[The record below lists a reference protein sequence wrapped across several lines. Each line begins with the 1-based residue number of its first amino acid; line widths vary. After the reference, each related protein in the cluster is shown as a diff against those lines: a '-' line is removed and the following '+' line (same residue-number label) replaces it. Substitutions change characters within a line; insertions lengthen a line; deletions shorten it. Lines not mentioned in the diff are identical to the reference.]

1 MRAFVTQLDIAASTI
16 VSQCGT
22 KPGQGRARQCS
33 RHTEQEGRPVLRRQD
48 FFSAM
53 TAVRLAAVVLLGA
66 VPADGTNAAA
76 AFDSLLHSAAPH
88 ERATIEAPARN
99 LRLAQTPASPAPV
112 SATPPAAT
120 PPAATPAA
128 TPSATPATAPHVAE
142 PPPQQQLE
150 PLLQPVRRLA
160 SMLDELDKT
169 VERVKDR
176 DDELSR
182 VRGEIDRLPGEARRT
197 IDAISP
203 RLADV
208 RAQIDKLGPAPKSDQ
223 PAETEQIAAERSRL
237 NAVASALDGAIKSAE
252 LASER
257 ARQLAERAQELRQAI
272 FTSQLLRRTQQSPLR
287 PGLWRD
293 VAEMLPTA
301 ATDTGVIARNWW
313 KAAERR
319 LQPLALLA
327 VLALVVFVVSRQL
340 RRRLTHSHLDAPR
353 DKPPTFFARAIAA
366 GWVAPAYAFPAS
378 ATALLVYLGL
388 DHNDL
393 LYLQTASLAETLLI
407 AVVLYVAVSALS
419 RAILQPGRPTWR
431 LFDMTDTTARRLHR
445 LTNAVTAVYAV
456 DLVLARAA
464 KALYLPFQANVAQ
477 AFLFSMVFAAL
488 LLALARARLEPRSA
502 SPHLRGPDGE
512 VSLWHP
518 PWLKVPTLLI
528 ALFIAGASL
537 AGYVALGR
545 YVSAQVVLT
554 GTVLVVIMLLHLAVR
569 AISGQ
574 AGLSD
579 DSLSTRL
586 LGDRFKLDDT
596 QRTMLDGFVFV
607 ALNVAL
613 AFVAVPL
620 LLFSWGFSAPEVSGW
635 LNTAVFGFDVGGVR
649 VSLARILVAVL
660 LFGGLLFATR
670 VFQRWMQSTVLKPSR
685 IDSGLATSIYTGV
698 GYAGFAVAALVA
710 ISYGGLDITNL
721 AIVAGALSVGIGF
734 GLQSIVN
741 NFVSG
746 LILLVERPI
755 KVGDWIV
762 VGAHESYVRRISV
775 RSTEIETFDRSSVIV
790 PNSELI
796 TGSVRNRTHRNTM
809 GRVSMQV
816 GVAYSADP
824 ARVRKLLQEASAGCD
839 ALLKFPAPVVN
850 FDNFAA
856 SSLDFTIYGFVA
868 DINKSGNAT
877 SELRIAVFKALQA
890 NGIEIP
896 FPQTDV
902 HLRDLDM
909 VKELIARVAAE
920 RFAKSAVDATAA
932 DTESKPTTGSTEPDA

>member
-1 MRAFVTQLDIAASTI
+1 MAPVTQTTA
-16 VSQCGT
+16 
-22 KPGQGRARQCS
+22 
-33 RHTEQEGRPVLRRQD
+33 QEGRPVLRRQN
-48 FFSAM
+48 FFNVVIAAALAAIVLPGTAPSGGVLAAAA
-53 TAVRLAAVVLLGA
+53 TDASELAHSNALPAAGAVARPLAVRLAEKPAETPA
-66 VPADGTNAAA
+66 VPA
-76 AFDSLLHSAAPH
+76 AAP
-88 ERATIEAPARN
+88 ATA
-99 LRLAQTPASPAPV
+99 TPP
-112 SATPPAAT
+112 TPPAAE
-120 PPAATPAA
+120 PPAAA
-128 TPSATPATAPHVAE
+128 
-142 PPPQQQLE
+142 PPPEQQQLE
-150 PLLQPVRRLA
+150 PLLQPVRRLGG
-160 SMLDELDKT
+160 MLDDLDRT

-182 VRGEIDRLPGEARRT
+182 VRREIDLLPGEARRA
-197 IDAISP
+197 IDVIAP

-208 RAQIDKLGPAPKSDQ
+208 RAQIDKLGPAPKPEE
-223 PAETEQIAAERSRL
+223 PAEATQIAAERSRL
-237 NAVASALDGAIKSAE
+237 NAIASALDGAIKSAE

-257 ARQLAERAQELRQAI
+257 ASQLAARAQELRQTI

-293 VAEMLPTA
+293 VAQVLPGA
-301 ATDTGVIARNWW
+301 ATDVGVIARNWW
-313 KAAERR
+313 KAATPR
-319 LQPLALLA
+319 LGQLAATLALA
-327 VLALVVFVVSRQL
+327 ALLFVAATAL
-340 RRRLTHSHLDAPR
+340 RRRVTRAHLDAPR
-353 DKPPTFFARAIAA
+353 EKPPTFFARAVAA
-366 GWVAPAYAFPAS
+366 GWMAPAYAIPAT

-388 DHNDL
+388 DHSDL
-393 LYLQTASLAETLLI
+393 LYLQTASLAETLLT
-407 AVVLYVAVSALS
+407 AAALYVAVSALS
-419 RAILQPGRPTWR
+419 RAILQPGRPMWR
-431 LFDMTDTTARRLHR
+431 LFDMNDATARRLHG
-445 LTNAVTAVYAV
+445 LTNAVTAVYAI

-464 KALYLPFQANVAQ
+464 KVLALPFQVNVAQ

-488 LLALARARLEPRSA
+488 LLALARTRLEPMSA

-512 VSLWHP
+512 VSRWHP

-528 ALFIAGASL
+528 AMFIVGASL
-537 AGYVALGR
+537 TGYVALGR
-545 YVSAQVVLT
+545 YASAQVVLT

-574 AGLSD
+574 AGLSE

-586 LGDRFKLDDT
+586 LGERFKLDDT

-613 AFVAVPL
+613 AFFAVPL
-620 LLFSWGFSAPEVSGW
+620 LLFSWGFSTPEVTSW
-635 LNTAVFGFDVGGVR
+635 LNSAVFGFDVGGVR

-670 VFQRWMQSTVLKPSR
+670 VLQRWMQSTVLKPSR
-685 IDSGLATSIYTGV
+685 IDSGLANSIHTGV
-698 GYAGFAVAALVA
+698 GYAGFAVAALLA
-710 ISYGGLDITNL
+710 ISYGGIDITNL

-762 VGAHESYVRRISV
+762 VGANEGYVRRISV

-809 GRVSMQV
+809 GRVSVQV

-824 ARVRKLLQEASAGCD
+824 ARVRKLLQDVATSCD
-839 ALLKFPAPVVN
+839 ALLKFPAPFIN

-856 SSLDFTIYGFVA
+856 SSLDFTIHAFVA
-868 DINKSGNAT
+868 DINKSGNAA
-877 SELRIAVFKALQA
+877 SELRITVFKALQA

-902 HLRDLDM
+902 HLRDLDV
-909 VKELIARVAAE
+909 VKELVARVAAE
-920 RFAKSAVDATAA
+920 RFARSAAEAAAA
-932 DTESKPTTGSTEPDA
+932 DTELKPTAGTKTVA